1 MDVYPHLSQNI
12 ALKNMDPQHLPKIS
26 RKMPRT
32 WGFPGPTPR
41 PWINRLRCTLRRRRS
56 RLRLRLRPR
65 ARMPEGA
72 TNPWVMDMSQIEAPS
87 KSQIYVLKSYCW
99 YQLLSTHIL
108 THIYH
113 PIKCW
118 RTFTKKCPYSFVA
131 SARIYNLLQYVPSLP
146 TGLRNVSP
154 VSCMPDAC
162 EKVSACP
169 CPRACIC
176 AS

>member
-1 MDVYPHLSQNI
+1 M
-12 ALKNMDPQHLPKIS
+12 
-26 RKMPRT
+26 
-32 WGFPGPTPR
+32 GFP
-41 PWINRLRCTLRRRRS
+41 RS
-56 RLRLRLRPR
+56 YTSPIDQQIKVHT
-65 ARMPEGA
+65 AAAPISTA
-72 TNPWVMDMSQIEAPS
+72 TAASPS
-87 KSQIYVLKSYCW
+87 
-99 YQLLSTHIL
+99 STHAWRRHESMGNGYESNWSTQQITDIFL
-108 THIYH
+108 KKLLLTSTTINSYTHIYH
-113 PIKCW
+113 PIKYW

-169 CPRACIC
+169 CSRACIC